1 MNEMKYVM
9 RWPKATVAVMAVDVV
24 VISVVDVVR
33 PDFKYVLSLWTFFS
47 LHFEMEMDNSV
58 QLRKT
63 LKFHLIII
71 IIGTFNSICSIRQQL
86 SMAQTEKQRQTNGF
100 TYDDNRIGFQLKC
113 RAVMLVK
120 RYASVWCQVESAS
133 KSFRLQNLV
142 NVTDLLRPRA
152 IPIDRR
158 CQMVTLTQRPS
169 KISSFWFCSGKIKK
183 MHSPSECRSR

>member
-1 MNEMKYVM
+1 
-9 RWPKATVAVMAVDVV
+9 MAVDVV

-33 PDFKYVLSLWTFFS
+33 LDFKYVLSLTLWTFFPPLRNGNGPFS
-47 LHFEMEMDNSV
+47 SV
-58 QLRKT
+58 EKDLEVPFDYYYYWHIQFDLFDSPT
-63 LKFHLIII
+63 M
-71 IIGTFNSICSIRQQL
+71 
-86 SMAQTEKQRQTNGF
+86 SMAQTERQRQTNGF

-113 RAVMLVK
+113 RALMLVK

-142 NVTDLLRPRA
+142 NVTNLLRSRA

-158 CQMVTLTQRPS
+158 CQMVTLTKRPS
-169 KISSFWFCSGKIKK
+169 KISSFRFCSGKIKK